1 METREMICI
10 MCPMGCHLTIKMDG
24 DKFNVSGN
32 SCIRGERFA
41 QEEMVCPMRVL
52 TTSVK
57 TEHGLKSCKTTK
69 PVPKAKLFECMQ
81 EIEKLRLKN
90 AKYGEIVIRDILG
103 TGADVVVTSN

>member
-10 MCPMGCHLTIKMDG
+10 MCPMGCHLTIKKDG

-57 TEHGLKSCKTTK
+57 TELGLKSCKTTK
-69 PVPKAKLFECMQ
+69 PVPKAKLFECMK

-90 AKYGEIVIRDILG
+90 AKYGEVVIRDILG
-103 TGADVVVTSN
+103 TGADVVITSN